1 MTICVVKKKNPQ
13 ITSSL
18 SVSCFLLTLLQSSR
32 RNQWN
37 NWWKCHHS
45 WFCMLTNVLLHWKEE
60 DCLSAWD
67 FIEMDKNSCS
77 LSALLLSHC
86 TGVYSYWIEALLSA
100 EALPVIGCLW
110 QGSQLFRETGKA
122 ERGLSATPGSWD
134 WLVLYQVVKF
144 RAQMSPQ
151 GHGCLFDRPS
161 QRKMSGPE

>member
-1 MTICVVKKKNPQ
+1 MSFLFPSHSAKVPVEINEIIGGNV
-13 ITSSL
+13 ITAGSL
-18 SVSCFLLTLLQSSR
+18 RWLMYYCTEKTHGSP
-32 RNQWN
+32 
-37 NWWKCHHS
+37 
-45 WFCMLTNVLLHWKEE
+45 
-60 DCLSAWD
+60 SAWD

-86 TGVYSYWIEALLSA
+86 SGVYSYWIEALLSA

-110 QGSQLFRETGKA
+110 QGSQLFRETGKE
-122 ERGLSATPGSWD
+122 ERGLSATSGSWD

-151 GHGCLFDRPS
+151 RHGCLFDRPS